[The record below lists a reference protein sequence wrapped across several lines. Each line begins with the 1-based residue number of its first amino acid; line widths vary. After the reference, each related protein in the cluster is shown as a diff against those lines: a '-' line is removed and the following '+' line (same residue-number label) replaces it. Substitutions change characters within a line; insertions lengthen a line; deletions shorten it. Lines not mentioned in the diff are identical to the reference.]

1 MKTKY
6 YSKITL
12 PLLLV
17 ILLKGCMVKPKQPKQ
32 PKEFIKQHSIELTV
46 KKKEFGEIKLIR
58 KGTIANDF
66 NNPGC
71 LRNGNPTLDSIAI
84 GYAVAKYGKYL
95 VFDTPQDGFFA
106 LQTWIEL
113 RGHWTLKKAI
123 NAFAPQVDFNNTSK
137 YIRDICMDLNCKG
150 STKLGRIN
158 TIKLMNII
166 SKLEGY
172 NSK

>member
-1 MKTKY
+1 MTLKTINKQIIL
-6 YSKITL
+6 S
-12 PLLLV
+12 LLLV
-17 ILLKGCMVKPKQPKQ
+17 ILLKGCAVKPKLLKKQ
-32 PKEFIKQHSIELTV
+32 KEFIKQHSAELIV

-84 GYAVAKYGKYL
+84 GYGVAKYGKYL
-95 VFDTPQDGFFA
+95 VFDTPQDGFLA

-123 NAFAPQVDFNNTSK
+123 NTFAPQVDFNNTGK
-137 YIRDICMDLNCKG
+137 YIRDICRELNCNK
-150 STKLGRIN
+150 STKLERIN
-158 TIKLMNII
+158 TIKLMIII
-166 SKLEGY
+166 SKLEGF
-172 NSK
+172 KQ